1 MSAVDSFDT
10 WRKFVRRCW
19 WQFDGEAER
28 IASQALGVI
37 NGLGLNTA
45 AAQDTRRSARRR
57 ILALKTRVLI
67 RLDRAALKY
76 FYDRPD

>member
-1 MSAVDSFDT
+1 MDKHEV
-10 WRKFVRRCW
+10 WRKFVRGRW

-45 AAQDTRRSARRR
+45 GAQDTRRSARRR

>member
-1 MSAVDSFDT
+1 MDRQEA
-10 WRKFVRRCW
+10 WRKFVRRRW

-28 IASQALGVI
+28 IASRARGMI
-37 NGLGLNTA
+37 NGLGLNA
-45 AAQDTRRSARRR
+45 ADELDTLRSAHRR